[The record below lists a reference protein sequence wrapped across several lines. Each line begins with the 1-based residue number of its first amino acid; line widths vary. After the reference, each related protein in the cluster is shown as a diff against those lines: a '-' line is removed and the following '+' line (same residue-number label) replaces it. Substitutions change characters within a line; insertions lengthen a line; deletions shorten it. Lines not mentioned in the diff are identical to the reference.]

1 VKIISDSILEIDVR
15 YQAHRSLPIL
25 FFHVRKDSFHIIQP
39 RGISRQEFKGDCTS
53 FQFFLQFIGCMG
65 GPTVECNIQSVMFML
80 VFKKMRKSATS
91 SCVFRS

>member
-1 VKIISDSILEIDVR
+1 MKIMSDSILEMFAIRLIRVCDYV
-15 YQAHRSLPIL
+15 

-39 RGISRQEFKGDCTS
+39 RGISGQEFKGDCTS
-53 FQFFLQFIGCMG
+53 FQFFLQFISGMG
-65 GPTVECNIQSVMFML
+65 GPTVEGNIQSVMFML